1 MIAKNKNVCENV
13 FAWYA
18 RYLFGIIIKRC
29 RINYC
34 DNDDFLSIKTHRS
47 LSTGGIYGRT
57 TYFSYYS
64 NL

>member
-1 MIAKNKNVCENV
+1 MIANNKNVCENV

-18 RYLFGIIIKRC
+18 KYLFGIIIKRC
-29 RINYC
+29 RINYS
-34 DNDDFLSIKTHRS
+34 DNDSFFKYKTYRS

-57 TYFSYYS
+57 TYFSYYC